1 MSEQR
6 KHHEFSP
13 SQLQALEC
21 CPSYEGQQS
30 SSLAAETGT
39 RQHAVTETGE
49 DDSSLSDEEAAAAAL
64 AMQFISQQKQLLGE
78 VMDLREV
85 YLPVDDENT
94 TAGYADRILIT
105 ADKKKAVMV
114 DYKFGKWPVPP
125 AKENRQSDAY
135 ALGIFHAYP
144 TVEFVDVHFF
154 QPSVKEPNNTTWTR
168 ADVPELLLRVKT
180 IVARAKAARAAGDFA
195 AAKPT
200 TPVCLFC
207 KHLASC
213 PAVAEKVISVAKKFS
228 PIDVPADLTPTRV
241 HSPEE
246 ATVGLR
252 LASLVE
258 SWAKAFKNLVTDR
271 CLRGGPLPNGY
282 ELTSRATREVV
293 DTERFKQIA
302 LMFLTE
308 AEFSTT
314 IDVAVTKVEKIISN
328 KAPRG
333 QKSQTI
339 EAFQAATE
347 DAGAVKKRQPFAFLK
362 QKAS

>member
-1 MSEQR
+1 MSEER
-6 KHHEFSP
+6 KHHDFSP
-13 SQLQALEC
+13 SQLGALEA

-30 SSLAAETGT
+30 NSPAAETGT
-39 RQHAVTETGE
+39 RQHTVTETGE
-49 DDSSLSDEEAAAAAL
+49 DDATLSDEEAAAAAL
-64 AMQFISQQKQLLGE
+64 AMQFISQQKQRLGD
-78 VMDLREV
+78 VTDLREA

-94 TAGYADRILIT
+94 TAGYADRILVT
-105 ADKKKAVMV
+105 ADRKKAVIV
-114 DYKFGKWPVPP
+114 DYKFGKWPV
-125 AKENRQSDAY
+125 AEASANAQGIAY
-135 ALGIFHAYP
+135 ALGVFHAFP
-144 TVEFVDVHFF
+144 SIEAVEVHFF
-154 QPSVKEPNNTTWTR
+154 QPAVNTENNATFYR
-168 ADVPELLLRVKT
+168 SGAPELLLRVKT

-213 PAVAEKVISVAKKFS
+213 PAVTEKVISIAKKFS
-228 PIDVPADLTPTRV
+228 PLDVPADLTPTRV

-252 LASLVE
+252 LAGIVE
-258 SWAKAFKNLVTDR
+258 AWAKAFKSLVTDR
-271 CLRGGPLPNGY
+271 VLRGGPLPNGY
-282 ELTSRATREVV
+282 ELTSRSAREVV
-293 DTERFKQIA
+293 DTERFKQVA

-308 AEFSTT
+308 TEFATAV
-314 IDVAVTKVEKIISN
+314 DVAVTKVEKLISN

-347 DAGAVKKRQPFAFLK
+347 DAGAVQKRQPYAFLK
-362 QKAS
+362 QVTK